1 MKTSRILEQIK
12 SFSST
17 HPEVS
22 GLALLGSHARGDA
35 GPWADID
42 LVFLVSRQEVI
53 TDVLEDCTSFL
64 SKEIKHIIRPE
75 SNKWVILT
83 IAQHCKIDIIA
94 VADISDIELFY
105 RSSKIADPTNAIL
118 VDKEGFIRTALRR
131 WSNVEENSDLSILVN
146 IEVEKFIESFELAS
160 RYAQQGDVFRFYFN
174 YNLSLTRYGRLVQ
187 LARDDDALLYTPR
200 KLLESM
206 GHNQR
211 RATERLAAPLVLSE
225 VRPVLNRLKAEFLSI
240 YSKLLCRH
248 HSLTRTNNEINY
260 ILQDILSRDMIWNLR
275 DIAWVAPDVIKEG
288 QLLRSSTLSRFEHE
302 REYDVLLDRLG
313 IRRII
318 DLRCNHERARYPYSH
333 HTSGRIEIVEMSM
346 GMELDSKRVFGPRTG
361 VTHVDFLDNSRVV
374 SHCFSLLAEEIPTLV
389 HCHSGKDRTGVLISL
404 VQLAVGLPVEMASRD
419 FLASG
424 MDLTKK
430 DADGFFSRIEELGG
444 VSRVLTHLG
453 VAEHEVTTIKR
464 WLLNY

>member
-1 MKTSRILEQIK
+1 MKTSIILDQLI
-12 SFSST
+12 SFTST

-22 GLALLGSHARGDA
+22 GLALLGSHLRGDA
-35 GPWADID
+35 GPWADVD
-42 LVFLVSRQEVI
+42 LVFLVPRQEVI
-53 TDVLEDCTSFL
+53 IDVLEDCTSSL
-64 SKEIKHIIRPE
+64 SNEIKHIIKPE

-83 IAQHCKIDIIA
+83 TALHCKIDIIA

-105 RSSKIADPTNAIL
+105 RSSKITDPMNAIL
-118 VDKEGFIRTALRR
+118 VDKEGFITKAFRA
-131 WSNVEENSDLSILVN
+131 WSNDEENSDLSILVN
-146 IEVEKFIESFELAS
+146 NEVEKFIESFELAS

-187 LARDDDALLYTPR
+187 LTRDDNSFIYTPR
-200 KLLESM
+200 KLLEGM
-206 GHNQR
+206 GQNQR

-240 YSKLLCRH
+240 YSKLLPRH
-248 HSLTRTNNEINY
+248 HSLTRTNKEVNE

-275 DIAWVAPDVIKEG
+275 DIAWIAPDIIKEG
-288 QLLRSSTLSRFEHE
+288 QLFRSSTLSRFEHE
-302 REYDVLLDRLG
+302 RKYDALLDRLG

-318 DLRCNHERARYPYSH
+318 DLRCDHERARYPYSH
-333 HTSGRIEIVEMSM
+333 HTSERIEIVELSM
-346 GMELDSKRVFGPRTG
+346 GMESENKRVFGPRTG

-374 SHCFSLLAEEIPTLV
+374 SDYFSLLAEEIPTLI

-404 VQLAVGLPVEMASRD
+404 VQLAVGLPLEMAYRD

-430 DADGFFSRIEELGG
+430 NADEFFSKIEELGG
-444 VSRVLTHLG
+444 IGEVLARLG
-453 VAEHEVTTIKR
+453 VAEHEVTTIRR
-464 WLLNY
+464 WLLN